1 MKLGE
6 HFKALREDRGLSIE
20 QLSAE
25 TRISAKVLR
34 AIESDDPKLLPAQA
48 ITRGFLINALRVL
61 GQEPILFLEQ
71 HSAEMLAL
79 GGIREGSKSHFEGY
93 AFEQQELDQNRRWMT
108 ISAVVGA
115 AFILGALFVLKPK
128 LKKRG
133 HAPEELSA
141 ENKAKVVQP
150 DLEQA
155 FTQEA
160 QQASSASATKPT
172 VTPTRPA
179 PSPSPV
185 AAIAAVAPKPTP
197 AATPLATPAKVAPTP
212 TSTAVPTP
220 SPASAVASNAS
231 PSASPTPSPTPKAD
245 PLSKGDDLEPKSVAI
260 KVAFKA
266 LQDTYVQY
274 QSDER
279 KPLTMVFRAGKLL
292 VIKAER
298 QIRFRV
304 QNNQAVEMKI
314 RSGSF
319 EPLTVSNFKIDKS
332 GTPEAQSGGILGL
345 KDLGEEPP
353 TPKP

>member
-6 HFKALREDRGLSIE
+6 HFRALREDRGLSIE

-48 ITRGFLINALRVL
+48 ITRGFLINALRIL
-61 GQEPILFLEQ
+61 GHDANAFLVE
-71 HSAEMLAL
+71 HSAEMAAL
-79 GGIREGSKSHFEGY
+79 GGMREGAKSHFEGY

-108 ISAVVGA
+108 VSAVVGA
-115 AFILGALFVLKPK
+115 VFVLGALFILKPK

-160 QQASSASATKPT
+160 VPSSAGAAKPT
-172 VTPTRPA
+172 ITPTRAA
-179 PSPSPV
+179 PTPSPV
-185 AAIAAVAPKPTP
+185 AVAVAIATP
-197 AATPLATPAKVAPTP
+197 PQPTP
-212 TSTAVPTP
+212 TKASPTPVAAVPIP
-220 SPASAVASNAS
+220 SPAIAVIADAS
-231 PSASPTPSPTPKAD
+231 PSVSPSPSPTPKPD
-245 PLSKGDDLEPKSVAI
+245 PLFKGDDLQPKAIAI
-260 KVAFKA
+260 KIAFKA

-304 QNNQAVEMKI
+304 QNNQAVEMKV
-314 RSGSF
+314 RSGAF
-319 EPLTVSNFKIDKS
+319 EPLTISNFKIDKS

-345 KDLGEEPP
+345 KELGTEPP
-353 TPKP
+353 NPKP